1 MTVTDTEE
9 RALAGPERPGGQ
21 GLDPNQEESG
31 NRAIHLLLTD
41 TVVGPQTDFVAT
53 YRDGAYEVWAQRGM
67 VRFQRSYGEDGGY
80 QYRVIE
86 TLGNNPIENQD
97 PRAVAT
103 IEEEQE
109 AARRSGNPGDEPNQS
124 YIEPEQLS
132 YPLAYERIAQL
143 FDSPNGPDLVANP
156 KSYAFGRSPGQHR
169 ALDIVQSR
177 APLTFSGPGVRPG
190 VSDGLARHVDIAPTI
205 ARLMGFPRIEG
216 RDATGRPS
224 SDVYFRRQDGR
235 PLEEI
240 LDVGADGELRARPER
255 VYLIHMDG
263 LSASELRWR
272 LEHDPDAIPNLRRLI
287 ERGCMFRYGSIVN
300 FPSITWPSHNVIG
313 TGCWGGHHDLVNNG
327 YYLRETR
334 EAVSPYDQRFDT
346 SAFLGDEVETL
357 YEAFHRVFG
366 AWQGD
371 RGAFTAAIHE
381 PCGRDADHAVLER
394 RIIGDRDQLRALTR
408 ESEAEIGPRW
418 LADGRQQTQ
427 NEAIADAR
435 GIAQSIVLFSEETT
449 HPLPIFTY
457 HNFILIDRCG
467 HDYGPHHDGL
477 RTALDETDRHIGRL
491 LRMLDERGL
500 FDSTL
505 FIVTADHGMAAT
517 RTELAGNQGALL
529 PKEGMKTVLAPPLVY
544 LLDMAVE
551 VEHARDG
558 RTVTITVLANDHD
571 ATGGRPPVAD
581 AEVTLSGAEGGG
593 QSRARTDSHG
603 VAGLPLP
610 SEVPPQDVL
619 ITVHH
624 EDYNPRH
631 VRLDGSSMALELRE
645 LLYGGAET
653 TGA

>member
-21 GLDPNQEESG
+21 GLDSNQEESG

-86 TLGNNPIENQD
+86 TMGSNPIENQD

-103 IEEEQE
+103 IEEELE
-109 AARRSGNPGDEPNQS
+109 ATGRSGYPTDDSNLT

-156 KSYAFGRSPGQHR
+156 KSYAFGRTPGQHR
-169 ALDIVQSR
+169 ALDVVQSR

-216 RDATGRPS
+216 RDASGRPS
-224 SDVYFRRQDGR
+224 SDVYLRRQDGR

-240 LDVGADGELRARPER
+240 LDVDADGELRTRPER

-272 LEHDPDAIPNLRRLI
+272 LEHDPDSIPNLRRLI
-287 ERGCMFRYGSIVN
+287 QRGCMFRYGSIVN

-334 EAVSPYDQRFDT
+334 EAVSPYDRRFDT
-346 SAFLGDEVETL
+346 SEFLGEEVETL

-366 AWQGD
+366 SWQDD

-394 RIIGDRDQLRALTR
+394 RIIGDRDRLRALTK
-408 ESEAEIGPRW
+408 ESEVDVSPRW
-418 LADGRQQTQ
+418 LDEGLQQTHM
-427 NEAIADAR
+427 EAIADAR
-435 GIAQSIVLFSEETT
+435 GIAQALLLFSEDT
-449 HPLPIFTY
+449 HPVPIFTY
-457 HNFILIDRCG
+457 HNFILIDRTG

-477 RTALDETDRHIGRL
+477 RAAVDETDRRIGRL
-491 LRMLDERGL
+491 LRMLEERGL

-505 FIVTADHGMAAT
+505 FIITSDHGMAAT
-517 RTELAGNQGALL
+517 RTELAGNQGELL
-529 PKEGMKTVLAPPLVY
+529 PKEGMKTILAPPLVY
-544 LLDMAVE
+544 LLDLAVA

-558 RTVTITVLANDHD
+558 RTVTITVLTNDPD
-571 ATGGRPPVAD
+571 ATGERPPVAD
-581 AEVTLSGAEGGG
+581 AEVTVSGADGRELA
-593 QSRARTDSHG
+593 RARTDSNG

-610 SEVPPQDVL
+610 AEVPLHDVL
-619 ITVHH
+619 ITVRH

-631 VRLDGSSMALELRE
+631 LRLDGSSVVLELRE
-645 LLYGGAET
+645 LLYGGSET